1 MRVSHHRTHHISNLW
16 LCLILLQRTLVLV
29 SSKIIISQPAAST
42 TWSPGESYDIIISS
56 DSQDPAV
63 QTWQVDLVI
72 IGGECD
78 GICLHDGVV
87 KEISQGHSLQ
97 SPLRFKVPTNLVQYG
112 KGFQVQLSNA
122 GSAPVYHSETFTIEK
137 ADKGPAG
144 TATAT
149 TTATASGAAEGA
161 QATTTA
167 HNENAASYVLPAA
180 LVTAFSCLF
189 AFMLI

>member
-1 MRVSHHRTHHISNLW
+1 MLSSQRQIHHINCLW
-16 LCLILLQRTLVLV
+16 LCLLLLLQHIFLV
-29 SSKIIISQPAAST
+29 SSTITISQPAAST
-42 TWSPGESYDIIISS
+42 TWTPGESYDIVISS
-56 DSQDPAV
+56 DSQDAAI

-72 IGGECD
+72 IGGECE

-97 SPLRFKVPTNLVQYG
+97 SALRFKVPTDLVQHG
-112 KGFQVQLSNA
+112 KAFQVQFSNA

-137 ADKGPAG
+137 ANNRPDNA
-144 TATAT
+144 ATGSA
-149 TTATASGAAEGA
+149 TATASAAAEGA